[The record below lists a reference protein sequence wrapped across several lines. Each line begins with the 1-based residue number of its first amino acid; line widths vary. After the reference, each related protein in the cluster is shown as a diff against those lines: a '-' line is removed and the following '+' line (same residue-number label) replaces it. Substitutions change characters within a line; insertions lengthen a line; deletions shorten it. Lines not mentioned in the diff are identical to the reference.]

1 MLSKDLA
8 ICIRA
13 VDYSETSQIVSFFT
27 RDTGKISVI
36 AKGSKRPRS
45 AFDGPIEIFST
56 GRIVFSH
63 APERKLA
70 TLTEFE
76 PRPGRV
82 SKYEMPGVRYELGLY
97 ALNCSYFA
105 AELLNH
111 LTDEYDPH
119 PELFDD
125 FAQFLQDTAEAP
137 DRVTALAL
145 LIFFQL
151 SLLKQVGVKP
161 ILNACANCKCRYGPG
176 WSETYFSSSAN
187 GLVCRDCEDSFP
199 DKIMLSAEA
208 ANILAD
214 LKLIAKADEKMLK
227 EIERTLVYHFTE
239 LLHRPPRMAKHF
251 TK

>member
-1 MLSKDLA
+1 MLTKDLA

-13 VDYSETSQIVSFFT
+13 VDYSETSQIVSLFT
-27 RDTGKISVI
+27 RANGKISAI
-36 AKGSKRPRS
+36 AKGSKRPKS
-45 AFDGPIEIFST
+45 PFDGPIEIFST
-56 GRIVFSH
+56 GRIIFSQ

-76 PRPGRV
+76 QRR
-82 SKYEMPGVRYELGLY
+82 SAAAKYEMPDAKYELGLY

-145 LIFFQL
+145 FIFFQL
-151 SLLKQVGVKP
+151 SLLKHLGLKP
-161 ILNACANCKCRYGPG
+161 IINACANCKSAYCDT
-176 WSETYFSSSAN
+176 WAEVYFSSTAN
-187 GLVCRDCEDSFP
+187 GMLCRDCEHSFP
-199 DKIMLSAEA
+199 DKIRLSARA
-208 ANILAD
+208 ANALAD
-214 LKLIAKADEKMLK
+214 LKLVGRVNEKALK
-227 EIERTLVYHFTE
+227 EIEKIMVYHFTE
-239 LLHRPPRMAKHF
+239 LLHRRPKMAKYF
-251 TK
+251 TN